1 MKSDQIPELQNITI
15 PMLIARTSRHLAK
28 QFALEQPN
36 RQKAEQVY
44 FNTLAVCV
52 VKDYLE
58 WMGIATEL
66 STAESWNAIARL
78 GSNVADLP
86 VTGLGCLECRPIRE
100 HEPTCHIP
108 PEVWCDRIGYVVVE
122 IQDSLKEA
130 TILGFINRIDCQQF
144 ALNQLQPIE
153 TLLTT
158 LAELRVGVSSNNA
171 IASHSPVVK
180 LTQWLQGSFG
190 ESWQSFQAI
199 FGEETLAYHFR
210 NSSQEGDGGVER
222 ATLID
227 LEMQFA
233 TQSVVLLVALTPE
246 GDRIAVRV
254 RLYPP
259 DGETYL
265 PLNLRL
271 ALLSPEGEV
280 LQEVRSRRQ
289 DNYIQLPRFTGE
301 SGERFSIQVALENA
315 TIVEQF
321 EI

>member
-1 MKSDQIPELQNITI
+1 MMTNLTI
-15 PMLIARTSRHLAK
+15 PMLIARTSRRLAK

-44 FNTLAVCV
+44 FNTLAICV

-58 WMGIATEL
+58 WMGIATEV
-66 STAESWNAIARL
+66 SAAESWNAIARL

-86 VTGLGCLECRPIRE
+86 VTGLGRIECRPMRE
-100 HEPTCHIP
+100 HEPNCHIP
-108 PEVWCDRIGYVVVE
+108 PEVWCDRIGYVVVQ

-130 TILGFINRIDCQQF
+130 TILGFINRIDSQQF
-144 ALNQLQPIE
+144 PLNQLQPIE

-158 LAELRVGVSSNNA
+158 LAELRLGVSSNNA
-171 IASHSPVVK
+171 IASQSPVV
-180 LTQWLQGSFG
+180 LLSQWLQGSFA
-190 ESWQSFQAI
+190 ESWQSFQTI

-210 NSSQEGDGGVER
+210 NSPREGDGGVER

-233 TQSVVLLVALTPE
+233 TQVVVLLVALTPE

-265 PLNLRL
+265 PPNLRL

-280 LQEVRSRRQ
+280 LQDVRSRRQ

-301 SGERFSIQVALENA
+301 PGERFSILVALENA

>member
-1 MKSDQIPELQNITI
+1 MTNLTI
-15 PMLIARTSRHLAK
+15 PMLIAGTSRRLAK

-52 VKDYLE
+52 VNDYLE

-66 STAESWNAIARL
+66 SAADSWNAIARL

-86 VTGLGCLECRPIRE
+86 VTGLGRVECRPMRE
-100 HEPTCHIP
+100 HEPNCHIP
-108 PEVWCDRIGYVVVE
+108 REVWCDRLGYVVVE
-122 IQDSLKEA
+122 IQDSLKQA
-130 TILGFINRIDCQQF
+130 NIVGFIHSIEHQDF
-144 ALNQLQPIE
+144 PLNQLQPIE

-158 LAELRVGVSSNNA
+158 LAELRLSVSSSNA
-171 IASHSPVVK
+171 IATNSPVVL
-180 LTQWLQGSFG
+180 LTQWFQGAFT
-190 ESWQSFQAI
+190 ESWQSFEAI
-199 FGEETLAYHFR
+199 FGTETLAYNFR
-210 NSSQEGDGGVER
+210 NSPREGDGGVER
-222 ATLID
+222 AKLID
-227 LEMQFA
+227 LEMQFD
-233 TQSVVLLVALTPE
+233 TQVVVLLVALTPA

-265 PLNLRL
+265 PPNLRL
-271 ALLSPEGEV
+271 ALLSPEGDL

-301 SGERFSIQVALENA
+301 PGERFSIQVALENT

>member
-1 MKSDQIPELQNITI
+1 MTSDQITELENLTI
-15 PMLIARTSRHLAK
+15 PMLIGRTSRRFAK

-36 RQKAEQVY
+36 RQKAEEVY

-58 WMGIATEL
+58 WMGIATEV
-66 STAESWNAIARL
+66 SAADSWNAIARL

-86 VTGLGCLECRPIRE
+86 VTGLGRLECRPMRE
-100 HEPTCHIP
+100 HESSCHIP
-108 PEVWCDRIGYVVVE
+108 REVWCDRIGYVVVQ

-130 TILGFINRIDCQQF
+130 NIVGFINSIERQE
-144 ALNQLQPIE
+144 LPRSQLQPIE

-158 LAELRVGVSSNNA
+158 LAELRLGVSSTHA
-171 IASHSPVVK
+171 IASNSPMEF
-180 LTQWLQGSFG
+180 LSQWLQGSFA

-210 NSSQEGDGGVER
+210 NSPREGNGEVER
-222 ATLID
+222 AKLID

-233 TQSVVLLVALTPE
+233 TQVVVLLVALTPE

-259 DGETYL
+259 DGEIYL
-265 PLNLRL
+265 PQNLRL
-271 ALLSPEGEV
+271 ALLSSEGDV

-301 SGERFSIQVALENA
+301 PGEQFSIQVALENA
-315 TIVEQF
+315 TIIEQF

>member
-1 MKSDQIPELQNITI
+1 MTNFTI
-15 PMLIARTSRHLAK
+15 PMLIGRTSRRLAK

-52 VKDYLE
+52 VNDYLE

-66 STAESWNAIARL
+66 SAAESWNAIARL
-78 GSNVADLP
+78 GSDIADLP
-86 VTGLGCLECRPIRE
+86 VRGLGRIECRPMRE
-100 HEPTCHIP
+100 NEPNCHIP
-108 PEVWCDRIGYVVVE
+108 PEVWSDRIGYVVVQ

-130 TILGFINRIDCQQF
+130 TILGFINSIERQQF
-144 ALNQLQPIE
+144 PLNQLQTIE

-158 LAELRVGVSSNNA
+158 LAELHLSGSSSNA
-171 IASHSPVVK
+171 IASSIPFV
-180 LTQWLQGSFG
+180 LFSQWLQGSFAD
-190 ESWQSFQAI
+190 SWQSFEAI
-199 FGEETLAYHFR
+199 FGTENLAYNFR
-210 NSSQEGDGGVER
+210 NSPREGDGGVER
-222 ATLID
+222 AKLID
-227 LEMQFA
+227 LEMQFD
-233 TQSVVLLVALTPE
+233 TQVVVLLVALTPE
-246 GDRIAVRV
+246 PDRIAVRV

-265 PLNLRL
+265 PPNLKL
-271 ALLSPEGEV
+271 ALLSPEGDV

-301 SGERFSIQVALENA
+301 PGERFSIQVALENA
-315 TIVEQF
+315 TIVETF

>member
-1 MKSDQIPELQNITI
+1 MTNLTI
-15 PMLIARTSRHLAK
+15 PMLIARTSRRLAK

-58 WMGIATEL
+58 WMGIATEV
-66 STAESWNAIARL
+66 SAAESWNAIARL

-86 VTGLGCLECRPIRE
+86 VTGLGRIECRPMRE

-108 PEVWCDRIGYVVVE
+108 REVWCDRLGYVVVE

-130 TILGFINRIDCQQF
+130 TILGFINRIDSQQF

-158 LAELRVGVSSNNA
+158 LAELRLGVSSNNA
-171 IASHSPVVK
+171 IASNSPRV
-180 LTQWLQGSFG
+180 LLSQWLQGSFA
-190 ESWQSFQAI
+190 ESWQSFAAI

-210 NSSQEGDGGVER
+210 NSPREGDGGVER
-222 ATLID
+222 AKLID
-227 LEMQFA
+227 LEIQFA
-233 TQSVVLLVALTPE
+233 TQVVVLLVALTPE

-265 PLNLRL
+265 PQNLRL
-271 ALLSPEGEV
+271 ALLSPEGDV

-301 SGERFSIQVALENA
+301 PGERFSIQVALENA
-315 TIVEQF
+315 TIVEHF